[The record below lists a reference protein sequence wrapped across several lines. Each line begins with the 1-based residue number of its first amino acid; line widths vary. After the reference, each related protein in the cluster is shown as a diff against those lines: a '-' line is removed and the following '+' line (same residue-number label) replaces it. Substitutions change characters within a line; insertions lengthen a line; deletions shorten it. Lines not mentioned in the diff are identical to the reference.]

1 MDTKVEDI
9 LDRILQSY
17 PQTVFTKNIEFIKK
31 TNANLEDVDTIQSIK
46 TLAILLEVLGNAE
59 LALQTSS
66 IIDKIEFTGDML
78 IWEKVRDVLILEYFI
93 YQERKEFQKA
103 KAIMDKMTLVFE
115 RGDEAQQRKSK
126 RILDRVLNGSLLHTE
141 EIENAIENT
150 KDCNMGR
157 NLTMFAGIISKNT
170 NNQITCFNIFMKFGN
185 NAFEYILSNVRVK
198 IIDSLLLLE
207 KKFGILDELYFEED
221 KMIPDKTDK
230 VNKQINS
237 IIFSDGARY

>member
-1 MDTKVEDI
+1 MDTQVEDI

-17 PQTVFTKNIEFIKK
+17 PQDVFTKNIEFIKK
-31 TNANLEDVDTIQSIK
+31 TNANLENVDTIQSIK

-103 KAIMDKMTLVFE
+103 KELMDKMNLVFE

-141 EIENAIENT
+141 EIENAI
-150 KDCNMGR
+150 KR
-157 NLTMFAGIISKNT
+157 NDIKSEIHHHYL
-170 NNQITCFNIFMKFGN
+170 QYNILKYMKIRGGSEDYPIERLDPMIEEERQFIAN
-185 NAFEYILSNVRVK
+185 H
-198 IIDSLLLLE
+198 IDKAS
-207 KKFGILDELYFEED
+207 F
-221 KMIPDKTDK
+221 
-230 VNKQINS
+230 
-237 IIFSDGARY
+237 

>member
-1 MDTKVEDI
+1 METQVEDI

-17 PQTVFTKNIEFIKK
+17 PQDVFTKNIEFIRK

-103 KAIMDKMTLVFE
+103 KALMDKMALVFE
-115 RGDEAQQRKSK
+115 RGDESQQRKSK
-126 RILDRVLNGSLLHTE
+126 RILDRVLNGSLLHMK
-141 EIENAIENT
+141 EIENTIKRNDIKSEIHHHYLQYNILKYMKIRGGSEAYPIEKLDYMIEEERQFIANH
-150 KDCNMGR
+150 
-157 NLTMFAGIISKNT
+157 
-170 NNQITCFNIFMKFGN
+170 
-185 NAFEYILSNVRVK
+185 
-198 IIDSLLLLE
+198 IDKAS
-207 KKFGILDELYFEED
+207 F
-221 KMIPDKTDK
+221 
-230 VNKQINS
+230 
-237 IIFSDGARY
+237 

>member
-1 MDTKVEDI
+1 MNTQVEDI

-17 PQTVFTKNIEFIKK
+17 SQDVFTKNIEFIRK
-31 TNANLEDVDTIQSIK
+31 TNANLENVDTIQSIK

-103 KAIMDKMTLVFE
+103 KAIMDKMILVFE

-141 EIENAIENT
+141 EIENAI
-150 KDCNMGR
+150 KR
-157 NLTMFAGIISKNT
+157 NDIKSEIHHHYL
-170 NNQITCFNIFMKFGN
+170 QYNILKYMKIRGGSEDYPIERLDPMIEEERQFIAN
-185 NAFEYILSNVRVK
+185 H
-198 IIDSLLLLE
+198 IDKAS
-207 KKFGILDELYFEED
+207 F
-221 KMIPDKTDK
+221 
-230 VNKQINS
+230 
-237 IIFSDGARY
+237 

>member
-1 MDTKVEDI
+1 MDTQVEDI
-9 LDRILQSY
+9 LDKILHAY
-17 PQTVFTKNIEFIKK
+17 PQDVFTKNIEFIRK
-31 TNANLEDVDTIQSIK
+31 TNANLENVDTIQSIK

-103 KAIMDKMTLVFE
+103 KAIMYKMTLVFG

-141 EIENAIENT
+141 EIENAI
-150 KDCNMGR
+150 KSQ
-157 NLTMFAGIISKNT
+157 LKLSK
-170 NNQITCFNIFMKFGN
+170 IT
-185 NAFEYILSNVRVK
+185 
-198 IIDSLLLLE
+198 DS
-207 KKFGILDELYFEED
+207 K
-221 KMIPDKTDK
+221 K
-230 VNKQINS
+230 VNLKMQKAIKVPDNIAKFLNLLPNPS
-237 IIFSDGARY
+237 NWWRAITK

>member
-1 MDTKVEDI
+1 MDTQVEDI

-17 PQTVFTKNIEFIKK
+17 PQDVFTKNIEFIKK
-31 TNANLEDVDTIQSIK
+31 TNANLENVDTIQSIK

-103 KAIMDKMTLVFE
+103 KALMDKMALVFE

-126 RILDRVLNGSLLHTE
+126 RILDRVLNGSLLHMK
-141 EIENAIENT
+141 EIENAI
-150 KDCNMGR
+150 KR
-157 NLTMFAGIISKNT
+157 NDIKSEIHHHYL
-170 NNQITCFNIFMKFGN
+170 QYNILKYMKIRGGSEAYPIEKLDSMIEEERQFIAN
-185 NAFEYILSNVRVK
+185 H
-198 IIDSLLLLE
+198 IDKAS
-207 KKFGILDELYFEED
+207 F
-221 KMIPDKTDK
+221 
-230 VNKQINS
+230 
-237 IIFSDGARY
+237 

>member
-1 MDTKVEDI
+1 MNTQVEDI

-17 PQTVFTKNIEFIKK
+17 SQDVFTKNIEFIKK
-31 TNANLEDVDTIQSIK
+31 TNANLENVDTIQSIK

-93 YQERKEFQKA
+93 YQERKEFQNKA
-103 KAIMDKMTLVFE
+103 LMDKMTLVLE

-141 EIENAIENT
+141 EIENAIKCNDT
-150 KDCNMGR
+150 KAEIHHHY
-157 NLTMFAGIISKNT
+157 L
-170 NNQITCFNIFMKFGN
+170 QYNILKYMKIRGGSEAYPIEKLDPMIEEEKQFI
-185 NAFEYILSNVRVK
+185 AK
-198 IIDSLLLLE
+198 HIDKAL
-207 KKFGILDELYFEED
+207 F
-221 KMIPDKTDK
+221 
-230 VNKQINS
+230 
-237 IIFSDGARY
+237 

>member
-1 MDTKVEDI
+1 METQVEDI

-17 PQTVFTKNIEFIKK
+17 PQDVFTKNIEFIRK

-103 KAIMDKMTLVFE
+103 KALMDKMALVFE
-115 RGDEAQQRKSK
+115 RGDESQQRKSK
-126 RILDRVLNGSLLHTE
+126 RILDRVLNGSLLHMK
-141 EIENAIENT
+141 EIENTIKRNDIKSEIHHHYLQYNILKYMKIRGGSEAYPIE
-150 KDCNMGR
+150 KLDYMIEEEKQ
-157 NLTMFAGIISKNT
+157 FIAKH
-170 NNQITCFNIFMKFGN
+170 
-185 NAFEYILSNVRVK
+185 
-198 IIDSLLLLE
+198 IDKAS
-207 KKFGILDELYFEED
+207 F
-221 KMIPDKTDK
+221 
-230 VNKQINS
+230 
-237 IIFSDGARY
+237 

>member
-1 MDTKVEDI
+1 MDTQVEDI

-17 PQTVFTKNIEFIKK
+17 PQDVSTKNIEFVKK
-31 TNANLEDVDTIQSIK
+31 TNANLENVDTIQSIK

-103 KAIMDKMTLVFE
+103 KSLMDKMALVFE

-126 RILDRVLNGSLLHTE
+126 RILDRVLNGSLLHMK
-141 EIENAIENT
+141 EIENTIKRNDIKSEIHHHYLQYNILKYMKIRGGSEAYPIE
-150 KDCNMGR
+150 KLDSMIEEER
-157 NLTMFAGIISKNT
+157 QFVAKH
-170 NNQITCFNIFMKFGN
+170 
-185 NAFEYILSNVRVK
+185 
-198 IIDSLLLLE
+198 IDKAS
-207 KKFGILDELYFEED
+207 F
-221 KMIPDKTDK
+221 
-230 VNKQINS
+230 
-237 IIFSDGARY
+237 

>member
-1 MDTKVEDI
+1 MDTQVEDI
-9 LDRILQSY
+9 LDRILQAY
-17 PQTVFTKNIEFIKK
+17 PQDVFTKNIEFIKK
-31 TNANLEDVDTIQSIK
+31 TNANLENVDTIQSIK

-103 KAIMDKMTLVFE
+103 KALMDKMALVFE

-141 EIENAIENT
+141 EIENAI
-150 KDCNMGR
+150 KR
-157 NLTMFAGIISKNT
+157 NDIKSEIHHHYL
-170 NNQITCFNIFMKFGN
+170 QYNILKYMKIRGGSEDYPIERLDPMIEEERQFIAN
-185 NAFEYILSNVRVK
+185 H
-198 IIDSLLLLE
+198 IDKAS
-207 KKFGILDELYFEED
+207 F
-221 KMIPDKTDK
+221 
-230 VNKQINS
+230 
-237 IIFSDGARY
+237 

>member
-1 MDTKVEDI
+1 MDTQVEDI

-17 PQTVFTKNIEFIKK
+17 PQDVFTKNIEFIKK
-31 TNANLEDVDTIQSIK
+31 TNANLENVDTIQSIK

-66 IIDKIEFTGDML
+66 IIDKIEITGDML

-103 KAIMDKMTLVFE
+103 KALMDKMALVFE

-141 EIENAIENT
+141 EIENAI
-150 KDCNMGR
+150 KR
-157 NLTMFAGIISKNT
+157 NDIKSEIHHHYL
-170 NNQITCFNIFMKFGN
+170 QYNILKYMKIRGGSEAYPIEKLDLMIEEEKQFI
-185 NAFEYILSNVRVK
+185 AK
-198 IIDSLLLLE
+198 HIDKAL
-207 KKFGILDELYFEED
+207 F
-221 KMIPDKTDK
+221 
-230 VNKQINS
+230 
-237 IIFSDGARY
+237 

>member
-1 MDTKVEDI
+1 MNTQVEDI

-17 PQTVFTKNIEFIKK
+17 SQDVFTKNIEFIKK
-31 TNANLEDVDTIQSIK
+31 TNANLENVDTIQSIK

-93 YQERKEFQKA
+93 YQERKEFQNKA
-103 KAIMDKMTLVFE
+103 LMDKMTLVLE

-141 EIENAIENT
+141 EIENAIIL
-150 KDCNMGR
+150 R
-157 NLTMFAGIISKNT
+157 QRFII
-170 NNQITCFNIFMKFGN
+170 ITSNIIYLN
-185 NAFEYILSNVRVK
+185 I
-198 IIDSLLLLE
+198 
-207 KKFGILDELYFEED
+207 
-221 KMIPDKTDK
+221 
-230 VNKQINS
+230 
-237 IIFSDGARY
+237 

>member
-1 MDTKVEDI
+1 MNTQVEDI

-17 PQTVFTKNIEFIKK
+17 PKTVFTKNIEFIKK

-78 IWEKVRDVLILEYFI
+78 IWEKVRNVLILEYFI

-103 KAIMDKMTLVFE
+103 KALIDKMTLVFE

-141 EIENAIENT
+141 EIENAI
-150 KDCNMGR
+150 KR
-157 NLTMFAGIISKNT
+157 NDIKVEIHHHYL
-170 NNQITCFNIFMKFGN
+170 QYNILKYMKIRGGSEAYPIEKLDPMIEEEKQFI
-185 NAFEYILSNVRVK
+185 AK
-198 IIDSLLLLE
+198 HIDKAL
-207 KKFGILDELYFEED
+207 F
-221 KMIPDKTDK
+221 
-230 VNKQINS
+230 
-237 IIFSDGARY
+237 

>member
-1 MDTKVEDI
+1 METQVEDI

-17 PQTVFTKNIEFIKK
+17 PQDVFTKNIEFIRK

-103 KAIMDKMTLVFE
+103 KALMDKMALVFE
-115 RGDEAQQRKSK
+115 RGDESQQRKSK

-141 EIENAIENT
+141 EIENAI
-150 KDCNMGR
+150 KR
-157 NLTMFAGIISKNT
+157 NDIKAEIHHHYL
-170 NNQITCFNIFMKFGN
+170 QYNILKYMKIRGGSEAYPIEKLDPMIEEEKQFI
-185 NAFEYILSNVRVK
+185 AK
-198 IIDSLLLLE
+198 HIDKAL
-207 KKFGILDELYFEED
+207 F
-221 KMIPDKTDK
+221 
-230 VNKQINS
+230 
-237 IIFSDGARY
+237 

>member
-1 MDTKVEDI
+1 MDTQVEDI

-17 PQTVFTKNIEFIKK
+17 SQDVFTKNIEFIRK
-31 TNANLEDVDTIQSIK
+31 TNANLENVDTIQSIK

-103 KAIMDKMTLVFE
+103 KALMDKMALVFE

-141 EIENAIENT
+141 EIKNAI
-150 KDCNMGR
+150 KR
-157 NLTMFAGIISKNT
+157 NDIKAEIHHHYLKY
-170 NNQITCFNIFMKFGN
+170 NILKYMKIRGGSEAYPIEKLDPMIEEEKQFI
-185 NAFEYILSNVRVK
+185 AK
-198 IIDSLLLLE
+198 HIDKAL
-207 KKFGILDELYFEED
+207 F
-221 KMIPDKTDK
+221 
-230 VNKQINS
+230 
-237 IIFSDGARY
+237 

>member
-1 MDTKVEDI
+1 MDTQVEDI

-17 PQTVFTKNIEFIKK
+17 PQDVFTKNIEFIKK
-31 TNANLEDVDTIQSIK
+31 TNANLENVDTIQSIK

-141 EIENAIENT
+141 EIENAIKSNDIKSEIHHHY
-150 KDCNMGR
+150 
-157 NLTMFAGIISKNT
+157 L
-170 NNQITCFNIFMKFGN
+170 QYNILKYMKIRGGSEAYPIEKLDSMIEEERQFI
-185 NAFEYILSNVRVK
+185 AK
-198 IIDSLLLLE
+198 HIDKAS
-207 KKFGILDELYFEED
+207 F
-221 KMIPDKTDK
+221 
-230 VNKQINS
+230 
-237 IIFSDGARY
+237 

>member
-1 MDTKVEDI
+1 MNTQVEDI

-17 PQTVFTKNIEFIKK
+17 SQDVFTKNIEFIKK
-31 TNANLEDVDTIQSIK
+31 TNANLENVDTIQSIK

-93 YQERKEFQKA
+93 YQERKEFQNKA
-103 KAIMDKMTLVFE
+103 LMDKMTLVLE

-141 EIENAIENT
+141 EIENAI
-150 KDCNMGR
+150 KR
-157 NLTMFAGIISKNT
+157 NDIKAEIHHHYL
-170 NNQITCFNIFMKFGN
+170 QYNILKYMKIRGGSE
-185 NAFEYILSNVRVK
+185 AYPI
-198 IIDSLLLLE
+198 E
-207 KKFGILDELYFEED
+207 KLDPMIEEE
-221 KMIPDKTDK
+221 KQFIAKHI
-230 VNKQINS
+230 NKAL
-237 IIFSDGARY
+237 F

>member
-1 MDTKVEDI
+1 MDTQVEDI

-17 PQTVFTKNIEFIKK
+17 PQDVFTKNIEFIKK
-31 TNANLEDVDTIQSIK
+31 TNANLENVDTIQSIK

-103 KAIMDKMTLVFE
+103 KAIMDKMILVFE

-126 RILDRVLNGSLLHTE
+126 RILDRVLNGSLLHAE
-141 EIENAIENT
+141 EIENAI
-150 KDCNMGR
+150 KR
-157 NLTMFAGIISKNT
+157 NDIKAEIHHH
-170 NNQITCFNIFMKFGN
+170 
-185 NAFEYILSNVRVK
+185 
-198 IIDSLLLLE
+198 
-207 KKFGILDELYFEED
+207 
-221 KMIPDKTDK
+221 
-230 VNKQINS
+230 
-237 IIFSDGARY
+237 

>member
-1 MDTKVEDI
+1 MDTQVEDI

-17 PQTVFTKNIEFIKK
+17 PQTVFIKNIEFIKK
-31 TNANLEDVDTIQSIK
+31 TNANLENVDTIQSIK

-103 KAIMDKMTLVFE
+103 KALIDKMTLVFE

-141 EIENAIENT
+141 EIENAI
-150 KDCNMGR
+150 KSQ
-157 NLTMFAGIISKNT
+157 LKLSK
-170 NNQITCFNIFMKFGN
+170 IT
-185 NAFEYILSNVRVK
+185 
-198 IIDSLLLLE
+198 DS
-207 KKFGILDELYFEED
+207 K
-221 KMIPDKTDK
+221 K
-230 VNKQINS
+230 VNLKMQKAIKVPDNIAKFLNLLPNPS
-237 IIFSDGARY
+237 NLWRAITK

>member
-1 MDTKVEDI
+1 MNTQVEDI

-103 KAIMDKMTLVFE
+103 KAIMDKMTLVLE
-115 RGDEAQQRKSK
+115 RGDEARVT
-126 RILDRVLNGSLLHTE
+126 LEYEDGDREKVL
-141 EIENAIENT
+141 I
-150 KDCNMGR
+150 R
-157 NLTMFAGIISKNT
+157 
-170 NNQITCFNIFMKFGN
+170 
-185 NAFEYILSNVRVK
+185 
-198 IIDSLLLLE
+198 
-207 KKFGILDELYFEED
+207 GILM
-221 KMIPDKTDK
+221 KK
-230 VNKQINS
+230 VDNRWYCYIV
-237 IIFSDGARY
+237 

>member
-1 MDTKVEDI
+1 MIKDMDTQVEDI

-17 PQTVFTKNIEFIKK
+17 PQTVFIKNIEFIKK
-31 TNANLEDVDTIQSIK
+31 TNANLENVDTIQSIK

-141 EIENAIENT
+141 EIENAIKSNDIKSEIHHHY
-150 KDCNMGR
+150 
-157 NLTMFAGIISKNT
+157 L
-170 NNQITCFNIFMKFGN
+170 QYNILKYMKIRGGSEAYPIEKLDSMIEEERQFI
-185 NAFEYILSNVRVK
+185 AK
-198 IIDSLLLLE
+198 HIDKAS
-207 KKFGILDELYFEED
+207 F
-221 KMIPDKTDK
+221 
-230 VNKQINS
+230 
-237 IIFSDGARY
+237 

>member
-1 MDTKVEDI
+1 MDIQVEDI

-17 PQTVFTKNIEFIKK
+17 PQDVFTKNIEFIRK

-46 TLAILLEVLGNAE
+46 TLAILLEVLGNTE

-103 KAIMDKMTLVFE
+103 KALMDKMTLVFE

-141 EIENAIENT
+141 EIENAI
-150 KDCNMGR
+150 KR
-157 NLTMFAGIISKNT
+157 NDIKSEIHHHYLQYNILKYMKIRGGSEAYPIEKSDPIIEEEK
-170 NNQITCFNIFMKFGN
+170 QFIAKH
-185 NAFEYILSNVRVK
+185 
-198 IIDSLLLLE
+198 IDKAL
-207 KKFGILDELYFEED
+207 F
-221 KMIPDKTDK
+221 
-230 VNKQINS
+230 
-237 IIFSDGARY
+237 

>member
-1 MDTKVEDI
+1 MDTQVEDV

-17 PQTVFTKNIEFIKK
+17 PKTVFIKNIEFIKK
-31 TNANLEDVDTIQSIK
+31 TNANLENVDTIQSIK

-103 KAIMDKMTLVFE
+103 KELMDKMNLVFE

-141 EIENAIENT
+141 EIENAI
-150 KDCNMGR
+150 KR
-157 NLTMFAGIISKNT
+157 NDIKSEIHHHYL
-170 NNQITCFNIFMKFGN
+170 QYNILKYMKIRGGSEDYPIERLDPMIEEERQFIAN
-185 NAFEYILSNVRVK
+185 H
-198 IIDSLLLLE
+198 IDKAS
-207 KKFGILDELYFEED
+207 F
-221 KMIPDKTDK
+221 
-230 VNKQINS
+230 
-237 IIFSDGARY
+237 

>member
-1 MDTKVEDI
+1 MDIQVEDI

-17 PQTVFTKNIEFIKK
+17 PQDVFTKNIEFIRK

-103 KAIMDKMTLVFE
+103 KALMDKMTLVFE

-141 EIENAIENT
+141 EIENAI
-150 KDCNMGR
+150 KR
-157 NLTMFAGIISKNT
+157 NDIKSEIHHHYLQYNILKYMKIRGGSEAYPIEKSDPIIEEEK
-170 NNQITCFNIFMKFGN
+170 QFIAKH
-185 NAFEYILSNVRVK
+185 
-198 IIDSLLLLE
+198 IDKAL
-207 KKFGILDELYFEED
+207 F
-221 KMIPDKTDK
+221 
-230 VNKQINS
+230 
-237 IIFSDGARY
+237 

>member
-1 MDTKVEDI
+1 METQVEDI

-17 PQTVFTKNIEFIKK
+17 PQDVFTKNIEFIRK

-103 KAIMDKMTLVFE
+103 KALMDKMALVFE

-141 EIENAIENT
+141 EIENAI
-150 KDCNMGR
+150 KR
-157 NLTMFAGIISKNT
+157 NDIKSEIHHHYL
-170 NNQITCFNIFMKFGN
+170 QYNILKYMKIRGGSEAYPIEKLDPMIEEEKQFI
-185 NAFEYILSNVRVK
+185 AK
-198 IIDSLLLLE
+198 HIDKAL
-207 KKFGILDELYFEED
+207 F
-221 KMIPDKTDK
+221 
-230 VNKQINS
+230 
-237 IIFSDGARY
+237 

>member
-1 MDTKVEDI
+1 MNTQVEDI

-17 PQTVFTKNIEFIKK
+17 SQDVFTKNIEFIKK
-31 TNANLEDVDTIQSIK
+31 TNANLENVDTIQNIK

-78 IWEKVRDVLILEYFI
+78 IWEKVRDILILEYFI

-103 KAIMDKMTLVFE
+103 KALMDKMTLVLE

-141 EIENAIENT
+141 EIENAIKRNDT
-150 KDCNMGR
+150 KAEIHHHY
-157 NLTMFAGIISKNT
+157 L
-170 NNQITCFNIFMKFGN
+170 QYNILKYMKIRGGSEAYPIEKLDPMIEEEKQFI
-185 NAFEYILSNVRVK
+185 AK
-198 IIDSLLLLE
+198 HIDKAL
-207 KKFGILDELYFEED
+207 F
-221 KMIPDKTDK
+221 
-230 VNKQINS
+230 
-237 IIFSDGARY
+237 

>member
-1 MDTKVEDI
+1 MDTQVEDI

-17 PQTVFTKNIEFIKK
+17 PQDVFTKNIDFIKK
-31 TNANLEDVDTIQSIK
+31 TNANLENVDTIQSIK

-103 KAIMDKMTLVFE
+103 KALMDKMALVFE

-126 RILDRVLNGSLLHTE
+126 RILDRVLNGSLLHMK
-141 EIENAIENT
+141 EIENAIKRNDIKSEIHHHYLQYNILKYMKIRGGSEAYPIEKLDSMIEEERKFIT
-150 KDCNMGR
+150 KH
-157 NLTMFAGIISKNT
+157 
-170 NNQITCFNIFMKFGN
+170 
-185 NAFEYILSNVRVK
+185 
-198 IIDSLLLLE
+198 IDKAS
-207 KKFGILDELYFEED
+207 F
-221 KMIPDKTDK
+221 
-230 VNKQINS
+230 
-237 IIFSDGARY
+237 

>member
-1 MDTKVEDI
+1 MDTQVEDI

-17 PQTVFTKNIEFIKK
+17 PQDVFTKNIKFIRK
-31 TNANLEDVDTIQSIK
+31 TNANLENVDTIQSIK

-103 KAIMDKMTLVFE
+103 KALIDKMTLVFE

-141 EIENAIENT
+141 EIENAI
-150 KDCNMGR
+150 KR
-157 NLTMFAGIISKNT
+157 NDIKAEIHHHYL
-170 NNQITCFNIFMKFGN
+170 QYNILKYMKIRGGSEAYPIEKLDFMIEEEKQFI
-185 NAFEYILSNVRVK
+185 AK
-198 IIDSLLLLE
+198 HIDKAS
-207 KKFGILDELYFEED
+207 F
-221 KMIPDKTDK
+221 
-230 VNKQINS
+230 
-237 IIFSDGARY
+237 